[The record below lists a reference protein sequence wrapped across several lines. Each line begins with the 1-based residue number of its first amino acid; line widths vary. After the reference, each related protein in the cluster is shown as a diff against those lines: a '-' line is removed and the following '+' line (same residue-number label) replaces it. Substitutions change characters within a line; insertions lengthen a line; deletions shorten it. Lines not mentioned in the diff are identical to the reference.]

1 VDTELKLFYIVQ
13 KSGGVHMSEKR
24 TRRKYTKEFKLE
36 AVQLVESRGNAAE
49 VARSLGISANI
60 LNRWVREYKADE
72 EYAFPGLGNLK
83 EPEEELRRL
92 RKELA
97 DTKME
102 RDILKKALSIFSK
115 QNI

>member
-1 VDTELKLFYIVQ
+1 
-13 KSGGVHMSEKR
+13 MSEKR
-24 TRRKYTKEFKLE
+24 TRRKYSKEFKLE
-36 AVQLVESRGNAAE
+36 AIQLAEARDNTSE
-49 VARSLGISANI
+49 VARNLGIKADI
-60 LNRWVREYKADE
+60 LNRWIREYKEDQE
-72 EYAFPGLGNLK
+72 HAFPGLGKLK

-115 QNI
+115 QTT